1 MMPSD
6 YLEDEFR
13 PAFETWQANK
23 TPEGNAAFLKTID
36 PVINQ
41 GLQAYGNDSPLLR
54 SRARLLALDAANK
67 YDPKR
72 SRLRSHIVTNM
83 QGLRRISRQQGQV
96 INAPER
102 VILESQ
108 KLRASTQEL
117 ADELGREPTD
127 AELSD
132 FMRISIPRIAKIR
145 KYQPGFSTGQAES
158 IDPNS
163 GGIAGRLPGDT
174 GAEDLWLQIVHQ
186 DLDPVDQQILEMTL
200 GMNNRRKMSN
210 LDIAKALNRTPA
222 AITQRKM
229 KIQKLLDQEQTL
241 SPFIAQ

>member
-1 MMPSD
+1 MND

-13 PAFETWQANK
+13 PAFQQWQADK
-23 TPEGNAAFLKTID
+23 SPAGNAAFLKAID

-41 GLQAYGNDSPLLR
+41 GLQAYGDDSPLLR
-54 SRARLLALDAANK
+54 SRARLLALEAANK

-72 SRLRSHIVTNM
+72 SRLRSHIITNM
-83 QGLRRISRQQGQV
+83 QGLHRISRQQGQV
-96 INAPER
+96 VRAPER
-102 VILESQ
+102 VVMESQ
-108 KLRASTQEL
+108 KLRAATQEL

-132 FMRISIPRIAKIR
+132 FMRVSIPRIAKIR

-158 IDPNS
+158 SDVNF
-163 GGIAGRLPGDT
+163 GGMAGRLPGDT
-174 GAEDLWLQIVHQ
+174 GAEDLWLQIVYQ
-186 DLDPVDQQILEMTL
+186 DLDPIDQRILEMTL
-200 GMNNRRKMSN
+200 GMNNQRKLSN
-210 LDIAKALNRTPA
+210 LEIAKALNRTPA

>member
-1 MMPSD
+1 MMND

-13 PAFETWQANK
+13 PAFQTWQADK
-23 TPEGNAAFLKTID
+23 TPTGNAAFLKAID

-41 GLQAYGNDSPLLR
+41 GLQAYGDDSPLLR

-83 QGLRRISRQQGQV
+83 QGLRRISRQQNQIV
-96 INAPER
+96 NAPER
-102 VILESQ
+102 IVLENH
-108 KLRASTQEL
+108 KLRSATQEL

-132 FMRISIPRIAKIR
+132 FMRVSIPRIAKIR

-158 IDPNS
+158 PESNFES
-163 GGIAGRLPGDT
+163 MASRLPGDT
-174 GAEDLWLQIVHQ
+174 GASDLWLQVVHQ
-186 DLDPVDQQILEMTL
+186 DLDPIDQQILEMTL
-200 GMNNRRKMSN
+200 GMNNRRKFSN
-210 LDIAKALNRTPA
+210 LEIAKALNRTPA
-222 AITQRKM
+222 AITQRKE
-229 KIQKLLDQEQTL
+229 KIQRLLDQEQAL
-241 SPFIAQ
+241 SPFIS